1 MVCGGCRGGM
11 YSDYDNSGDL
21 AQQGNHRKIKTAEK
35 RAQKK
40 IMGAL
45 FLDVIFLAVGCYGYY
60 NYSRQMTMIE
70 ESALKGRRW
79 IRFFMSALLFLF
91 WEPVCFL
98 SGCFRGWCRAFTRL
112 GRDGGSRRNMQRSLR
127 LSKTGAGSILLCCF
141 NFNGLT

>member
-40 IMGAL
+40 L
-45 FLDVIFLAVGCYGYY
+45 WERCFLDVIFLAVGCYGYY

-70 ESALKGRRW
+70 ESALKGETMDPLLYVSSSLFILGAGMLFIRLLPWLVQGIYQIGKRW
-79 IRFFMSALLFLF
+79 WKPAEYAAFL
-91 WEPVCFL
+91 EII
-98 SGCFRGWCRAFTRL
+98 
-112 GRDGGSRRNMQRSLR
+112 
-127 LSKTGAGSILLCCF
+127 KTGAGSILLCCF
-141 NFNGLT
+141 